1 MKNPI
6 NMTPQELI
14 ENGFDG
20 PLRPCVTK
28 LINQKY
34 EGEKIFG
41 AFKIGKL
48 RPTKIHFNNLP
59 VFLTENDELVYCTEK
74 MAERI
79 EERLNQLK
87 MGV

>member
-1 MKNPI
+1 MKHPI
-6 NMTPQELI
+6 NMAPQELI
-14 ENGFDG
+14 ENGFD
-20 PLRPCVTK
+20 RPVNIHATK

-41 AFKIGKL
+41 ALKIGKL
-48 RPTKIHFNNLP
+48 RPTRIYFNNMP
-59 VFLTENDELVYCTEK
+59 VFLTENGKLVFCEAQ

-79 EERLNQLK
+79 EERLNLIK

>member
-20 PLRPCVTK
+20 PRVPCVEK
-28 LINQKY
+28 LN
-34 EGEKIFG
+34 GGKIIG
-41 AFKIGKL
+41 ASKIGKL
-48 RPTKIHFNNLP
+48 KPTNAITMRGKP
-59 VFLTENDELVYCTEK
+59 VFLTEKGELVSCETK